1 MTYTNNQDQMRNIK
15 TIGTVA
21 VCFIIFL
28 VIGSLFKAIAGFVI
42 TALVAAS
49 FVAAV
54 YTAYNE
60 DSPLVVTAISM
71 PAKFVFAVSAG
82 LFIAAKKQI
91 AALADTKS

>member
-1 MTYTNNQDQMRNIK
+1 
-15 TIGTVA
+15 
-21 VCFIIFL
+21 L

-60 DSPLVVTAISM
+60 DSPWFVTAISM
-71 PAKFVFAVSAG
+71 PAKFVFAISAG
-82 LFIAAKKQI
+82 TFIAVKKQI
-91 AALADTKS
+91 AEITGAKS